1 MRTAAAVVATM
12 LSLGACSGDAAGS
25 EAFCNAAREVIDLGT
40 VDEIPPELDTMVEEA
55 PDEIKD
61 SAETV
66 GAAFEDAFGNQD
78 LSAIQTDEF
87 QDAARDVREYAVEN
101 CENVEDISGE

>member
-1 MRTAAAVVATM
+1 MRRAAALVATI
-12 LSLGACSGDAAGS
+12 LSLTACGGDAAGS
-25 EAFCNAAREVIDLGT
+25 EAFCNAARAVIDLGE
-40 VDEIPPELDTMVEEA
+40 VEEIPPELNTMVEEA

-66 GAAFEDAFGNQD
+66 EAAFEEAFDSGD
-78 LSAIQTDEF
+78 LAAIEAEDF